1 MRNCTIKVAALAAV
15 VAVSLGGVAM
25 AAVVEPLL
33 LSPFQSG
40 DAINECAQ
48 AGVYQYAYKVD
59 DWSAGLFGL
68 YVAAFDD
75 GHINN
80 ITISNN
86 NGTTFDWTA
95 SPNPIGAVI
104 VKGGPVANV
113 FYYSPQAASDT
124 GLFAPINPNNN
135 QNYGISHVTF
145 CWNPEVEIEYVY
157 ETAFAFG
164 GDQDDCFLNNGFSRW
179 GWSNGPIGPG
189 SYTWPLYAGAA
200 QCDLSKGILVGSVTV
215 VYDGPSGNV
224 TATFNVDGPF
234 ILDETHV
241 YAGYGMFPLLR
252 GKPTVA
258 PGQYRIQGP
267 FDGSP
272 IFVIAHAVVGIPVAP

>member
-1 MRNCTIKVAALAAV
+1 MRNSNIKGVVMATAIAVSLSGVALAA
-15 VAVSLGGVAM
+15 S
-25 AAVVEPLL
+25 VEPVLL
-33 LSPFQSG
+33 NPFQAG
-40 DAINECAQ
+40 DAVNECAQ
-48 AGVYQYAYKVD
+48 AGVYQYAYKID
-59 DWSAGLFGL
+59 NWSAGLFGL

-75 GHINN
+75 GHVNN
-80 ITISNN
+80 ITVSNN
-86 NGTTFDWTA
+86 DGTLFDWSA

-104 VKGGPVANV
+104 VKGGPMANA

-135 QNYGISHVTF
+135 QHYGISHVTF
-145 CWNPEVEIEYVY
+145 CWNPEEETEYVF
-157 ETAFAFG
+157 ETAYAFG
-164 GDQDDCFLNNGFSRW
+164 GDQDDCFLNNGFARW

-189 SYTWPLYAGAA
+189 NYTWALYAGAA
-200 QCDLSKGILVGSVTV
+200 QCNLDKGLLVGSVTV

-224 TATFNVDGPF
+224 TVTFHVDAPF

-258 PGQYRIQGP
+258 PGQYKIQGP
-267 FDGSP
+267 FNGNP
-272 IFVIAHAVVGIPVAP
+272 IYVIAHAVVGIPVAP